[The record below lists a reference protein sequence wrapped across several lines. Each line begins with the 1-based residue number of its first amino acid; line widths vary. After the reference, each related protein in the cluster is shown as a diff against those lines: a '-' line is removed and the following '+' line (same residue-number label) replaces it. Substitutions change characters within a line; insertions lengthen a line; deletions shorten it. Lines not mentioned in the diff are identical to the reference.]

1 MNNRPSKVMPL
12 MEDQVI
18 PRQFHP
24 QQRRLPT
31 WSPGAYCHRQQIKSR
46 FVYPDDGGLFCFGF
60 FFMSGQRSSDQFLSA
75 SSLRWLARSTGFCR
89 LQPASRNSRPT

>member
-31 WSPGAYCHRQQIKSR
+31 WSPGAYCHRQ
-46 FVYPDDGGLFCFGF
+46 PDNIPLRRASSMVRSSSST
-60 FFMSGQRSSDQFLSA
+60 FFMSGQRSSDQLLSA
-75 SSLRWLARSTGFCR
+75 SRVALAGSLHRDHAAPTRLA
-89 LQPASRNSRPT
+89 Q